1 MTTRRLEWPRA
12 APLGPPAFAPVED
25 AGTGRPVGLY
35 GPRRPHRVEPGD
47 LGRRQIGEAQRC
59 CEETR
64 GLARNEK
71 VARQA
76 VELAEI
82 VCNPPGMLP
91 VRVGVGDGFLRLD
104 DTAIAQDHT
113 QRAAERAARRIGFVV
128 AGGPSRVLDGP
139 DPPPPRTV
147 LPP

>member
-12 APLGPPAFAPVED
+12 ARLGPPAFAPVED
-25 AGTGRPVGLY
+25 AGTGRPVGLH
-35 GPRRPHRVEPGD
+35 GSRRQHGVESGD
-47 LGRRQIGEAQRC
+47 LCRRQLGEAQRC

-64 GLARNEK
+64 GFARNEK

-91 VRVGVGDGFLRLD
+91 VRMGVGDGFLRLD

-113 QRAAERAARRIGFVV
+113 QPAAV
-128 AGGPSRVLDGP
+128 
-139 DPPPPRTV
+139 
-147 LPP
+147 